1 MRLPV
6 TEGKK
11 MPTSTVKEVVRSAK
25 MYGRWLGRD
34 WSGEESELRSS
45 TSPLLRYAL
54 HRFSVNGRE
63 TE

>member
-34 WSGEESELRSS
+34 WSGEGLEPRSS

-54 HRFSVNGRE
+54 HKFSVKRRD
-63 TE
+63 